1 MSNEIVFVSDLDND
15 VLVSSRMIAEKFEKE
30 HRNVLAS
37 IRELVAQLDSEDTEG
52 SDFGLLKIQQ
62 SSYLNEQG
70 KRMPEFRLNRD
81 AFSILAMGFTG
92 QKALKWKVLFLGAF
106 DEALGSVAK
115 LREELSRNEQV
126 ILQLQAAKKKRTSES
141 YLLVAHEEPCF
152 EGHIPKVTYERV
164 PASEISEE
172 KRKEILTAH
181 NAKTVAGIIKRTIE
195 EVGVRVAFEAFYN
208 VFREF
213 LPKG

>member
-1 MSNEIVFVSDLDND
+1 
-15 VLVSSRMIAEKFEKE
+15 MIAEKFEKE

-37 IRELVAQLDSEDTEG
+37 IRELVAQLDSEDAEG

-92 QKALKWKVLFLGAF
+92 QKALKWKVLFLRAF

-115 LREELSRNEQV
+115 LREELSRKEQV
-126 ILQLQAAKKKRTSES
+126 ILQLQAAKKKRTSEG

-213 LPKG
+213 LPK

>member
-1 MSNEIVFVSDLDND
+1 
-15 VLVSSRMIAEKFEKE
+15 
-30 HRNVLAS
+30 
-37 IRELVAQLDSEDTEG
+37 
-52 SDFGLLKIQQ
+52 
-62 SSYLNEQG
+62 
-70 KRMPEFRLNRD
+70 
-81 AFSILAMGFTG
+81 
-92 QKALKWKVLFLGAF
+92 
-106 DEALGSVAK
+106 
-115 LREELSRNEQV
+115 
-126 ILQLQAAKKKRTSES
+126 LQAAKKKRTSEG

-152 EGHIPKVTYERV
+152 EGHMPKVTYERV

>member
-37 IRELVAQLDSEDTEG
+37 IRELVAQLDSEDAEG

-92 QKALKWKVLFLGAF
+92 QKALKWKVLFLRAF

-115 LREELSRNEQV
+115 LREELSRKEQV
-126 ILQLQAAKKKRTSES
+126 ILQLQAAKKKRTSEG

-213 LPKG
+213 LPK